1 MVVREYQA
9 SKKQQKNPVL
19 DEFIKTHKFKN
30 CHSDQEDFTL
40 YLEVKD
46 NDLMVGFKKG
56 DIENE
61 CYKIKLPPHYFSE
74 DHDSYI
80 FMSAYSG
87 SGIANKHVIHKAR
100 FIDSKHLH
108 DRVEIDSE

>member
-1 MVVREYQA
+1 MEM
-9 SKKQQKNPVL
+9 KN
-19 DEFIKTHKFKN
+19 
-30 CHSDQEDFTL
+30 
-40 YLEVKD
+40 
-46 NDLMVGFKKG
+46 NDLMVGFKNG

-87 SGIANKHVIHKAR
+87 TGIANKHVIHKAR

-108 DRVEIDSE
+108 DRVEIDSEQDMKAFST